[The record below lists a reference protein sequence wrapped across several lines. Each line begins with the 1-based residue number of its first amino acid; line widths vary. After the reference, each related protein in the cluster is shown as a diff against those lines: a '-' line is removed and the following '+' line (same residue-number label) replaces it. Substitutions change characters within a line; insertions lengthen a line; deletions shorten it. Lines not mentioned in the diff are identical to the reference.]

1 MLKDKCP
8 NNWKEQLNDFNNL
21 LKKYGYFIDDVHS
34 KNLASLNIGPSPQIS
49 FILPL
54 SFASLLYNH
63 IDQHHNSYQKNHLLL
78 VLFEHMFRLYQ
89 GDYML
94 LPFQHHKVVC

>member
-1 MLKDKCP
+1 MKLNDKIPYFAKIYNLDEKKLRYEQEYIPYMLKDKCP

-34 KNLASLNIGPSPQIS
+34 KNLAPLNLGPSPQIS

-54 SFASLLYNH
+54 SFASLL
-63 IDQHHNSYQKNHLLL
+63 
-78 VLFEHMFRLYQ
+78 
-89 GDYML
+89 
-94 LPFQHHKVVC
+94 